1 MIRRGRVTNFLVLQ
15 DTCYAGYLES
25 ASTYLQLD
33 ILDLSSRGPA
43 VASTIPDQEGHPH
56 PTTEWLEHWTGGM
69 HDFELRKRLS

>member
-25 ASTYLQLD
+25 ATYLQLD
-33 ILDLSSRGPA
+33 ILVVLKRPA
-43 VASTIPDQEGHPH
+43 VASTMDQEGHPH

-69 HDFELRKRLS
+69 HDFELRSAFLRI